1 MTHAPVEATRF
12 IGLGGPAVVSPP
24 CRELIEIARRLGAAH
39 AEAAAECDRSGEIN
53 TALVEDLRAAGYLT
67 AAMPKEAGGGGHSL
81 SEIVL
86 AQAALAEY
94 DASTALGVGMHLM
107 VLGNEGWGTRW
118 RPHDRE
124 RLFACAR
131 RPGALFN
138 VLATEPQLG
147 APQRI
152 ERPATAL
159 TLDGPDR
166 WLLRGRKSFGTFAE
180 RLSHAVVYASVDD
193 GSDDVCLVLLPMST
207 PGVSVERTWD
217 AIGMRAT
224 ASHDVVFDAV
234 PVDAD
239 DIVNRSSYR
248 VLTKR
253 PAMTPWFALPV
264 AAVYLGIARA
274 ARNQAVEYA
283 RTRRPGGGARVADD
297 PHVRELTG
305 QMDADLM
312 AAESTLLLAASAAG
326 LELLAS
332 PRFDAIEPIEAAA
345 KLVVTSTAIRV
356 VDAAMRVAGGAAL
369 RQGLP
374 LERCYRDVRSGPVH
388 HPNDGR
394 ALAALAGHALDQLR
408 QPVGIEGSRLFR
420 ILD

>member
-1 MTHAPVEATRF
+1 MTETRLV
-12 IGLGGPAVVSPP
+12 GLGGAAKVGEP
-24 CRELIEIARRLGAAH
+24 CRELIEVARRLGSAH
-39 AEAAAECDRSGEIN
+39 AEGAAECDRSGEIHL
-53 TALVEDLRAAGYLT
+53 ALLEELRAAGYLT
-67 AAMPKEAGGGGHSL
+67 AVMPRAAGGGGHGL

-107 VLGNEGWGTRW
+107 VLGNEGWGKRW
-118 RPHDRE
+118 RPEHRE
-124 RLFACAR
+124 RLFACAHQ
-131 RPGALFN
+131 PGALFN

-147 APQRI
+147 APQRL
-152 ERPATAL
+152 ERPETTL
-159 TLDGPDR
+159 TPDGPDR
-166 WLLRGRKSFGTFAE
+166 WVLRGRKTFATFAE

-193 GSDDVCLVLLPMST
+193 GSEDVCLVFLPMSN
-207 PGVSVERTWD
+207 PGVTIERTWD

-224 ASHDVVFDAV
+224 ASHDVVFDAA
-234 PVDAD
+234 PVSTD
-239 DIVNRSSYR
+239 DIVNRSSYQ

-264 AAVYLGIARA
+264 AAVYLGVARA
-274 ARNQAVEYA
+274 ARNHAVEYA
-283 RTRRPGGGARVADD
+283 RTRRPGGRARVADD

-305 QMDADLM
+305 RMDAELM
-312 AAESTLLLAASAAG
+312 AAESTILVAAASAG

-332 PRFDAIEPIEAAA
+332 PRFEAIEPIEAAA
-345 KLVVTSTAIRV
+345 KLVVSSTAIRV
-356 VDAAMRVAGGAAL
+356 VDMAMRIAGGAAL
-369 RQGLP
+369 REGLP

-408 QPVGIEGSRLFR
+408 QPVGVEGSRLFR
-420 ILD
+420 VVA

>member
-1 MTHAPVEATRF
+1 MTHAPTAPTQF
-12 IGLGGPAVVSPP
+12 IGLGAPAIVSPP

-53 TALVEDLRAAGYLT
+53 VALVDDLRAAGYLS
-67 AAMPKEAGGGGHSL
+67 AAIPRSAGGGGHSL
-81 SEIVL
+81 GEIVL

-94 DASTALGVGMHLM
+94 DAATALGVGMHLM
-107 VLGNEGWGTRW
+107 VVGNEGWGTRW
-118 RPHDRE
+118 HPRRRE
-124 RLFACAR
+124 RLFAYAQE
-131 RPGALFN
+131 PGALFN
-138 VLATEPQLG
+138 VLATERELG
-147 APQRI
+147 APQRL
-152 ERPATAL
+152 ERPAT
-159 TLDGPDR
+159 TLEPDGPEA
-166 WLLRGRKSFGTFAE
+166 WTLHGRKSFATFAE
-180 RLSHAVVYASVDD
+180 RLSHAVVYASVGD
-193 GSDDVCLVLLPMST
+193 GSDDVCLVLLPMSS
-207 PGVSVERTWD
+207 PGVAIERTWN

-224 ASHDVVFDAV
+224 ASHDVTFEAT
-234 PVDAD
+234 PVRTD
-239 DIVNRSSYR
+239 DIVNRSSHR

-274 ARNQAVEYA
+274 ARNHAVEYA

-305 QMDADLM
+305 QMDAELM
-312 AAESTLLLAASAAG
+312 AAESTILVAASAAG
-326 LELLAS
+326 LDLLAS

-345 KLVVTSTAIRV
+345 KLVVTSTAVRV
-356 VDAAMRVAGGAAL
+356 VDAAMRVVGGSAL
-369 RQGLP
+369 RDGSP

-394 ALAALAGHALDQLR
+394 ALAALAGQALDQLR

-420 ILD
+420 AIA